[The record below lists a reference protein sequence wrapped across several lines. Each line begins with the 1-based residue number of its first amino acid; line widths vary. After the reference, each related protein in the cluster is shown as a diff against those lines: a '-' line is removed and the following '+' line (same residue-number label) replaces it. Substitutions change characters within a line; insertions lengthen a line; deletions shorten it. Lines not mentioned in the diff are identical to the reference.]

1 MTNLQDALHGVP
13 TATPDP
19 PRGRRIASAGSL
31 SALFLLVALL
41 PGCGG
46 GSPNQGDQPPA
57 SNPSPVVTSVT
68 PATIVAGSPATNVTI
83 NGTGFVAASVADFN
97 GVALQ
102 TTFTSAT
109 QLAAVLP
116 ASDLGNGAVATIT
129 VSNPSPGGGVSSGA
143 RFTVNNPLP
152 VVSSISP
159 ASVVAG
165 AQQQT
170 LDILGTGFVATSVV
184 QWNGSALQTSV
195 VSGTEVKAVVPVQD
209 VAAGQVA
216 QISMANP
223 APGGGNSANT
233 AFDISSPTPLV
244 TGISPQTAPADA
256 AIVITIAGTGFEVN
270 SVAEW
275 NGSARPTTFVLPT
288 KLQVSLSASDLQ
300 TPGTGKI
307 IVSNPGP
314 GGSATGPAQLTITGA
329 APAITGVTPSNTL
342 VNSSPTLP
350 LPITIQGTNF
360 AANATVS
367 ANNQALTIASQTAT
381 SIVTAIPQASLVQ
394 PGGLSLVVTNPG
406 ASPSNTY
413 VFNVIAVPGI
423 ATITPNSAPIG
434 SPDLTIQ
441 LTGSG
446 LFPDSIVEWNG
457 TPLVTQPVYNPPSI
471 GLGNSILSGLQATIP
486 AADLSMFVTASI
498 TVSSPENAGAVSPP
512 QIFPTYLALPN
523 NTMIY
528 NPHDGM
534 LYASVPGYAGPGLGN
549 SVVAIDPNTGAI
561 TRNIPV
567 GSEPNKLTISDDGTE
582 MYVGLDGAAAVRQ
595 VNLSTGTAGSQFSL
609 GGGTGIYDNP
619 FTAAAVASLPGEPN
633 SVAVLDSTATVSVYD
648 SGTARTNTAMLDGYF
663 NQNTGSLSF
672 GPSAAT
678 LYATRFNDGG
688 SNLAQLTIDPT
699 GVTGTTYFPVP
710 LYVFGTVQFDA
721 GSLYLSNGAVLSA
734 ANGASLGQFYVTPTT
749 FAAGPIVSDS
759 SLQRAWI
766 ITGTA
771 TLNDVNQVLAFNE
784 TTFVQSGSIIV
795 NGTSTS
801 GSGLNASGLV
811 RWGQNGLAF
820 NTPNQIYV
828 LHSPVVKDLSQ
839 SPADL
844 AVTIQAQG
852 TATTGASVTYSIT
865 VTNHG
870 PSTAQGVSLSAT
882 LADSVSYENATTS
895 VGNCSG
901 SSEVWCDLG
910 TLANGATASIQ
921 VAGTMLSP
929 GSIESTATVA
939 SSSYDPVSTNN
950 SATATVTVSGTP
962 YSVVPSVAGVAPNL
976 ILAGSS
982 TTTLTVN
989 GTGFTPASSVLWN
1002 GSPLAT
1008 AYVSGTQLTASVD
1021 TTQLTALG
1029 WAQISVS
1036 NPMPGGGQ
1044 SGGVVVSVYQ
1054 ALNVPAS
1061 SMLYDPFTR
1070 KLYATVPGTATSIAG
1085 NSVVAID
1092 PASGAVG
1099 TPVPVGNSPNVLAES
1114 ADGNYLY
1121 IGVSADASLGQFNLL
1136 TQSLTATYPITVPGA
1151 GGQNLPAFNL
1161 AVQPGSNTTLAID
1174 TNSNGMGIFDI
1185 TGGTGAFRPN
1195 FSQIYEGGGP
1205 AFANAALLYAESSDT
1220 SGEYLFRYTVDANGL
1235 TALDATG
1242 LNGLGGTGF
1251 GFTLG
1256 QDGLVYGDNGGIINP
1271 ATNPPSQVALLPLT
1285 PGAPGYNYSGDAE
1298 VPDTPQHKVFIV
1310 GENLA
1315 GTFTSILERFDTTNY
1330 INEGQVNLPVPAG
1343 SAEQAY
1349 QLVRWGQ
1356 DGLAVLAYD
1365 SVQASPADYQMLLI
1379 RGPFVLPAEAAM
1391 NPAPSLSSVSSVV
1404 LVRNSGNQYLT
1415 AIGSGFIPGAVVLWN
1430 GTPRTSTF
1438 IDQNHLQFAVAAA
1451 DVTAPQS
1458 ILLTSQNPGSSAST
1472 SLTLTVQ

>member
-1 MTNLQDALHGVP
+1 
-13 TATPDP
+13 
-19 PRGRRIASAGSL
+19 
-31 SALFLLVALL
+31 
-41 PGCGG
+41 
-46 GSPNQGDQPPA
+46 
-57 SNPSPVVTSVT
+57 
-68 PATIVAGSPATNVTI
+68 
-83 NGTGFVAASVADFN
+83 
-97 GVALQ
+97 
-102 TTFTSAT
+102 
-109 QLAAVLP
+109 
-116 ASDLGNGAVATIT
+116 
-129 VSNPSPGGGVSSGA
+129 
-143 RFTVNNPLP
+143 
-152 VVSSISP
+152 
-159 ASVVAG
+159 
-165 AQQQT
+165 
-170 LDILGTGFVATSVV
+170 
-184 QWNGSALQTSV
+184 
-195 VSGTEVKAVVPVQD
+195 
-209 VAAGQVA
+209 
-216 QISMANP
+216 MANP

-244 TGISPQTAPADA
+244 TGISPQTAAAGA
-256 AIVITIAGTGFEVN
+256 AIVITITGTGFEVN
-270 SVAEW
+270 SVVEW

-300 TPGTGKI
+300 TPGIGKI
-307 IVSNPGP
+307 LVSNPGP
-314 GGSATGPAQLTITGA
+314 GSSATGPAQLTITGA
-329 APAITGVTPSNTL
+329 AAAITAVTPPNTL
-342 VNSSPTLP
+342 VSTSATVP

-381 SIVTAIPQASLVQ
+381 SIVTAIPPASLVV

-406 ASPSNTY
+406 TSPSNAY

-423 ATITPNSAPIG
+423 GTITPNSAPIG

-441 LTGSG
+441 VTGGG

-457 TPLVTQPVYNPPSI
+457 SPLVTQPVYNPPPF
-471 GLGNSILSGLQATIP
+471 GLGSSVLSGLQATIP

-549 SVVAIDPNTGAI
+549 SVVAIDPNTGAL

-595 VNLSTGTAGSQFSL
+595 VNLSTGTAGLQFSL

-619 FTAAAVASLPGEPN
+619 FTAAAVAGLPGEPN
-633 SVAVLDSTATVSVYD
+633 SVAVLDSTATATIYD
-648 SGTARTNTAMLDGYF
+648 SGIARTNSTMLDGYF

-688 SNLAQLTIDPT
+688 SNLAQLTIDST

-710 LYVFGTVQFDA
+710 LYVFGSIQFDA
-721 GSLYLSNGAVLSA
+721 GSLYLSNGAVLNA
-734 ANGASLGQFYVTPTT
+734 ANGASLGAFYVTPTT
-749 FAAGPIVSDS
+749 FASGPIVSDS
-759 SLQRAWI
+759 SLQKAWI
-766 ITGTA
+766 IPQTA
-771 TLNDVNQVLAFNE
+771 IPTDGNQVLAFNE

-801 GSGLNASGLV
+801 GSGLNANGLV

-844 AVTIQAQG
+844 GVTIQAQG

-882 LADSVSYENATTS
+882 LADSMSYQSATTS
-895 VGNCSG
+895 VGSCSG

-910 TLANGATASIQ
+910 TLANGASASIQ

-950 SATATVTVSGTP
+950 TATATVTVSGTA
-962 YSVVPSVAGVAPNL
+962 YSVLPSMVGVAPNL
-976 ILAGSS
+976 ILAGSG
-982 TTTLTVN
+982 TITLTVN

-1002 GSPLAT
+1002 ATPLAT
-1008 AYVSGTQLTASVD
+1008 TYVSSTQLTASVEA
-1021 TTQLTALG
+1021 TQLATLG
-1029 WAQISVS
+1029 WAEISVS

-1044 SGGVVVSVYQ
+1044 SAGVVVSIYQ

-1061 SMLYDPFTR
+1061 SVVYDPFTR
-1070 KLYATVPGTATSIAG
+1070 KLYATVPATATSIAG
-1085 NSVVAID
+1085 NSLVAID
-1092 PASGAVG
+1092 PASGTIG
-1099 TPVPVGNSPNVLAES
+1099 TPVAVGNSPNVLAES

-1121 IGVSADASLGQFNLL
+1121 IGVSGDKSLGQFNLV

-1151 GGQNLPAFNL
+1151 GGQLPAFNL
-1161 AVQPGSNTTLAID
+1161 AVQPGTNTTLAID

-1205 AFANAALLYAESSDT
+1205 AFANAALLYAESSNT
-1220 SGEYLFRYTVDANGL
+1220 AGQSLFRYTVDANGL

-1330 INEGQVNLPVPAG
+1330 VNEGQVNLPIPAG
-1343 SAEQAY
+1343 SDEQAY

-1365 SVQASPADYQMLLI
+1365 SVQASPADYQLLLI
-1379 RGPFVLPAEAAM
+1379 RGPFVLPAEAGVNA
-1391 NPAPSLSSVSSVV
+1391 APSLTSVSSAV

-1415 AIGSGFIPGAVVLWN
+1415 VIGSGFIPGAIVLWN
-1430 GTPRTSTF
+1430 GTPRTTTF

-1458 ILLTSQNPGSSAST
+1458 VTLSSQNPGSLVST
-1472 SLTLTVQ
+1472 SLTVTVQ

>member
-1 MTNLQDALHGVP
+1 MTNHQDALRGVR
-13 TATPDP
+13 TATPNP
-19 PRGRRIASAGSL
+19 LWRRRIVFAGGL
-31 SALFLLVALL
+31 SALSLLASLL

-46 GSPNQGDQPPA
+46 GTPNQGDQPPA
-57 SNPSPVVTSVT
+57 SNPTPVVTSVT

-83 NGTGFVAASVADFN
+83 NGTGFVAASIAGFN
-97 GVALQ
+97 GAALQ
-102 TTFTSAT
+102 TTFSSAT

-116 ASDLGNGAVATIT
+116 AGDLDNGALATIT

-143 RFTVNNPLP
+143 RFTVNNPSP

-159 ASVVAG
+159 ASVIAG

-170 LDILGTGFVATSVV
+170 LDILGTGFVTTSVV
-184 QWNGSALQTSV
+184 QWNGSALQTSF

-209 VAAGQVA
+209 VAAGQTT

-223 APGGGNSANT
+223 APGGGNSTNT
-233 AFDISSPTPLV
+233 AFNISSPTPLV
-244 TGISPQTAPADA
+244 TGISPQTAAAGA
-256 AIVITIAGTGFEVN
+256 AIVITITGTGFEVN
-270 SVAEW
+270 SVVEW

-300 TPGTGKI
+300 TPGNGKI

-329 APAITGVTPSNTL
+329 APAITGVTPPNTL
-342 VNSSPTLP
+342 VNTSPTLP

-360 AANATVS
+360 APNATVS

-394 PGGLSLVVTNPG
+394 PGALSLVVTNPG
-406 ASPSNTY
+406 ASPSNAF
-413 VFNVIAVPGI
+413 VFDVIALPGI
-423 ATITPNSAPIG
+423 NTITPNSAPIG
-434 SPDLTIQ
+434 NPDLTIQ
-441 LTGSG
+441 VTGSG
-446 LFPDSIVEWNG
+446 LFPDSVVEWNG
-457 TPLVTQPVYNPPSI
+457 TPLATQPVYAPPTI
-471 GLGNSILSGLQATIP
+471 GVGSSVLSGLQATIP

-498 TVSSPENAGAVSPP
+498 TVSSPEVAGVVSPP
-512 QIFPTYLALPN
+512 QIFPTYLPLPN

-549 SVVAIDPNTGAI
+549 SVVAIDPNTGTI

-595 VNLSTGTAGSQFSL
+595 VNLSTGTAGLQFSL

-633 SVAVLDSTATVSVYD
+633 SVAVLDSTATVGVFD

-688 SNLAQLTIDPT
+688 SNLAQLTIDST
-699 GVTGTTYFPVP
+699 GVSGTTYFPVP
-710 LYVFGTVQFDA
+710 LYVFGSIQFDA
-721 GSLYLSNGAVLSA
+721 GNLYLSNGAVLNA
-734 ANGASLGQFYVTPTT
+734 TNGASLGAFYVTPTT
-749 FAAGPIVSDS
+749 LASGPIVSDS
-759 SLQRAWI
+759 SLQKAWI
-766 ITGTA
+766 ITGTP
-771 TLNDVNQVLAFNE
+771 TLNDINQVLAFNE

-801 GSGLNASGLV
+801 GTGLNANGLV

-852 TATTGASVTYSIT
+852 TAATGASVTYSIT

-882 LADSVSYENATTS
+882 LADSISYQNATTP
-895 VGNCSG
+895 VGSCSG

-950 SATATVTVSGTP
+950 TATATVTVSGTP
-962 YSVVPSVAGVAPNL
+962 YSVVPAVAGVAPNF

-989 GTGFTPASSVLWN
+989 GTGFTPASNVLWN
-1002 GSPLAT
+1002 ATPLVT
-1008 AYVSGTQLTASVD
+1008 SYVSGTQLTASVD
-1021 TTQLTALG
+1021 ATQLATLG

-1044 SGGVVVSVYQ
+1044 SGGAVVSIYQ

-1061 SMLYDPFTR
+1061 SLLYDAFTR
-1070 KLYATVPGTATSIAG
+1070 KLYATVPATATSIAG

-1092 PASGAVG
+1092 PASGTIG
-1099 TPVPVGNSPNVLAES
+1099 TPVAVGNAPNVLAES

-1121 IGVSADASLGQFNLL
+1121 IGVSGDKTLGQFNLL
-1136 TQSLTATYPITVPGA
+1136 TQSLTATYPITA

-1161 AVQPGSNTTLAID
+1161 AVQPGTNTTLAID

-1195 FSQIYEGGGP
+1195 FSQFYLDGPP
-1205 AFANAALLYAESSDT
+1205 AFANAALLYAESSST
-1220 SGEYLFRYTVDANGL
+1220 SGEALIRDTVDANGL
-1235 TALDATG
+1235 TTLDVTG

-1310 GENLA
+1310 GVNLA
-1315 GTFTSILERFDTTNY
+1315 GTFTSVLERFDTTNY
-1330 INEGQVNLPVPAG
+1330 INEGQVNLPIPAG
-1343 SAEQAY
+1343 SGEQAY

-1365 SVQASPADYQMLLI
+1365 PVQANPTDYQLLLI
-1379 RGPFVLPAEAAM
+1379 RGSFVLPAEAVM
-1391 NPAPSLSSVSSVV
+1391 NPAPSLSSASSAV

-1430 GTPRTSTF
+1430 GTPRTTTF

-1451 DVTAPQS
+1451 DVTAAQS
-1458 ILLTSQNPGSSAST
+1458 VTLTSQNPGSLVST